1 MKSAIVTSAEGS
13 GVSTSA
19 KLGCSSFAGGGG
31 GAARAFSS
39 RIEAKVAKA
48 LSAPCRL
55 CAAMI
60 WSSLRSTEA
69 VDRTTCGAWLC
80 AT

>member
-1 MKSAIVTSAEGS
+1 MKSWIVTSAEGS

-19 KLGCSSFAGGGG
+19 KLGCSSRGGGAG
-31 GAARAFSS
+31 GAARIFSS

-60 WSSLRSTEA
+60 WSSLRSTDEGRSPMCA
-69 VDRTTCGAWLC
+69 DCVC

>member
-1 MKSAIVTSAEGS
+1 MARRSARKPSRSSAVSGKFIAVMKSEIVTSAEGS

-31 GAARAFSS
+31 AARAFSS

-48 LSAPCRL
+48 LSAP
-55 CAAMI
+55 
-60 WSSLRSTEA
+60 
-69 VDRTTCGAWLC
+69 
-80 AT
+80 